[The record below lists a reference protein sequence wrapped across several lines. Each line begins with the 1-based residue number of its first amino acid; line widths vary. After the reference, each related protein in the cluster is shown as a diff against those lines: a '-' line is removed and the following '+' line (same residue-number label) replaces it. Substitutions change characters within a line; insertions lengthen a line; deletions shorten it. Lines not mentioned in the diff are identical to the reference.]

1 MSAHTSSLINGHLNG
16 SIEVSNG
23 SVSWE
28 SNEFFFESDRQCSK
42 WVIYVFLLLFFFGS
56 CVILLICCII
66 LCSKK
71 NGVLSIILQL
81 TIADIVLFP
90 VAIAELI
97 SSYYQT
103 WKLDSHI
110 CVLHKGTE
118 IFANS
123 LVIYLLICLNF
134 HVITFWNLHNLELI
148 KNNKNPL
155 TSFNESS
162 SSECLVT
169 SSEFRAINY
178 QKRKSDVPVLFPVIF
193 VWTLCLSLSMPNYV
207 LSTTV
212 EVNDQVLCLI
222 VQNDYGKILH
232 SLLLMFCM
240 GIPCI
245 ILLSSVLILI
255 YKVIKDPHSEVLT
268 KQNEKTKS
276 LLIACIVLS
285 IAYMVTSYQ
294 RHYLSLVVTIK
305 EFFISENH
313 YYNTYFNVYLVMLHY
328 CGNILRGLMYYLVV
342 PDVRHVVN
350 GKLTFR
356 ST

>member
-1 MSAHTSSLINGHLNG
+1 MSAHTSSLVDSQLNG
-16 SIEVSNG
+16 SIVVSNG

-28 SNEFFFESDRQCSK
+28 RNEFFFESDGQCSK
-42 WVIYVFLLLFFFGS
+42 WIIYVFLLLFFFS
-56 CVILLICCII
+56 SFVILLQCFIL

-81 TIADIVLFP
+81 TIADTVLFP
-90 VAIAELI
+90 VAITELM

-103 WKLDSHI
+103 WKLDTHI
-110 CVLHKGTE
+110 CVLYKGTE

-123 LVIYLLICLNF
+123 LMIYLLICLNF

-169 SSEFRAINY
+169 SSESRAINY
-178 QKRKSDVPVLFPVIF
+178 QKRKRDVPVLFPVIF

-240 GIPCI
+240 GIPCV
-245 ILLSSVLILI
+245 ILLFSVLILI
-255 YKVIKDPHSEVLT
+255 YKLIKGSQREVLT
-268 KQNEKTKS
+268 KQNEEIKS
-276 LLIACIVLS
+276 LLIACVVLCL
-285 IAYMVTSYQ
+285 AYMITSYQ

-328 CGNILRGLMYYLVV
+328 CGNILRSLMYYLVI
-342 PDVRHVVN
+342 PDVRRVVR
-350 GKLTFR
+350 GKFTFR